1 MTSKILK
8 TVVLAFALVLAGTLA
23 QPPRLQAESPLQA
36 SLDALMARWIG
47 ALESEDIGGM
57 LECYWPEAVSISY
70 DPAGGSELLEGRQAI
85 RESQEAVF
93 AEYDYPSLGLE
104 YPEPARFFPNTDS
117 LPVYIYNYV
126 DFRFID
132 VFYFQERAGEVR
144 ILRHL
149 LLIDPQSF

>member
-1 MTSKILK
+1 MKPLK
-8 TVVLAFALVLAGTLA
+8 NAAFVLALCLAGILLPLA
-23 QPPRLQAESPLQA
+23 SLHADSALQAE
-36 SLDALMARWIG
+36 LDALMARWIG
-47 ALESEDIGGM
+47 ALENEDTEGM

-85 RESQEAVF
+85 RESQDAVF

-104 YPEPARFFPNTDS
+104 YPKPARFFPSQDS

-132 VFYFQERAGEVR
+132 IFYFEERGGEVR
-144 ILRHL
+144 ILRHI
-149 LLIDPQSF
+149 LLIDPQGF